1 MWLSVVKVSM
11 LVHRE
16 LEVCSF
22 HKCHA
27 FARFTHDWNIFFFLF
42 KYICLLSTYA
52 DQTYV
57 YIFFLLIMFSFV
69 CLLSVDDQQVGFYC
83 ADSCCTDSCND
94 SHQYLFLL
102 ASETRH
108 CLKATFKCDAVFWKK
123 KERGGGGLGRG
134 SDVMLL
140 EASACKYCIISK
152 SCLENMELTPL
163 GH

>member
-1 MWLSVVKVSM
+1 MPL
-11 LVHRE
+11 
-16 LEVCSF
+16 
-22 HKCHA
+22 
-27 FARFTHDWNIFFFLF
+27 HDSHMTEISFFFLF

-57 YIFFLLIMFSFV
+57 YIFFLLIMFSSV
-69 CLLSVDDQQVGFYC
+69 CLLFVDDQQVSFYC

-123 KERGGGGLGRG
+123 KRERGEEEREA
-134 SDVMLL
+134 VM
-140 EASACKYCIISK
+140 
-152 SCLENMELTPL
+152 
-163 GH
+163 